1 MISEVL
7 PIVVPFFGATLLLGC
22 TTTCCLWRRSQ
33 GQINVLSDRV
43 ATLESRN
50 VVPAT
55 TPVAPPPSPVLLP
68 QQVYMPYSSPANF
81 YPPRATAYPVALAPA
96 PSSQPR
102 TMNF

>member
-1 MISEVL
+1 MIYEVL
-7 PIVVPFFGATLLLGC
+7 PIVVPFFGAVLLISC

-33 GQINVLSDRV
+33 GQINVLSERV
-43 ATLESRN
+43 AALESRN

-55 TPVAPPPSPVLLP
+55 TPVAPPPSPVMLP

-96 PSSQPR
+96 PQMPPK